1 MFILS
6 EVEYATYLIYQQ
18 SFFNGRLPIRYQTG
32 QSLLVLELIRQ
43 YSICTIKNIKKCLS
57 KTLHAF
63 LIFKIL
69 SNLNVL
75 VYHSRGRKSRFIVD
89 WFLSKLYKLMLNIVC
104 FKPSLKVKDIQKR
117 KNMFLTRQFK
127 VEFKTY
133 IY

>member
-43 YSICTIKNIKKCLS
+43 YSIYTIKNIKN
-57 KTLHAF
+57 AF

>member
-32 QSLLVLELIRQ
+32 QSYLVLELIRQ
-43 YSICTIKNIKKCLS
+43 YSIYTIKNIKNVCLKLCTPFSFS
-57 KTLHAF
+57 KYFPTLMYLF
-63 LIFKIL
+63 IIQEDGK
-69 SNLNVL
+69 V
-75 VYHSRGRKSRFIVD
+75 VFIVD

-117 KNMFLTRQFK
+117 KNMF
-127 VEFKTY
+127 
-133 IY
+133 